1 MAIDEVPAQTGFPN
15 QPNRGMAE
23 GVKIAFV
30 VIFLVLAAL
39 VAGEFVTVNHMKT
52 MRDQMTA
59 QQNQLREDINGQ
71 MRTQVT
77 NRLTAIEQQNAQ
89 ELDAVKTELD

>member
-39 VAGEFVTVNHMKT
+39 VAGEFEPVLHYSPRNTSRTVGQPV
-52 MRDQMTA
+52 RDRQGNQPLRTGHDGA
-59 QQNQLREDINGQ
+59 QSRAQHAQVLQERVH
-71 MRTQVT
+71 RTHRQ
-77 NRLTAIEQQNAQ
+77 
-89 ELDAVKTELD
+89 